1 MKFDVIVIGQILR
14 DLNYLKGKNNAP
26 IISPGGTGFYSTYS
40 YYNLGLKTSVVTS
53 FNYSDKSYL
62 PKPFKDGSIKLFNN
76 QNATTTE
83 FRNIYKVG
91 NKNYRKQEATFN
103 HSAIKGFVPKAK
115 IYHFGPVILNDINYD
130 LYMRVVKRKGLKIL
144 DIQGLI
150 RNLRNQKIIEQ
161 INPSID
167 TLLEGFNI
175 LKCDTKEL
183 FLIKN
188 YSDKKKIIKYLW
200 DKGISEI
207 IVTKGFFG
215 STIYSREIGKITI
228 PPFIPSKIIDTT
240 GCGDVY
246 AAIYTMARHKKYSV
260 YHAGLLA
267 SAGSGLKTENT
278 GPLKKSMNY
287 IKKRVNPIC
296 KIG

>member
-1 MKFDVIVIGQILR
+1 MKFDAVVIGQILK
-14 DLNYLKGKNNAP
+14 DFNYLKGKSSTP
-26 IISPGGTGFYSTYS
+26 IILPGGTGFYSTFS
-40 YYNLGLKTSVVTS
+40 YYKLGLKTSLVTS
-53 FNYSDKSYL
+53 FNYKDKTYL
-62 PKPFKDGSIKLFNN
+62 PKPFRDGSIRIFNN
-76 QNATTTE
+76 RNATTTE
-83 FRNIYKVG
+83 FRNIYKVS
-91 NKNYRKQEATFN
+91 NKNYRKQETIFN
-103 HSAIKGFVPKAK
+103 RSAIKGFVPKAK
-115 IYHFGPVILNDINYD
+115 IYHLGPTLSEDIHFD
-130 LYMRVVKRKGLKIL
+130 LYKKVAKRKGLKII

-150 RNLRNQKIIEQ
+150 RNFKNQKIIEQ

-167 TLLEGFNI
+167 TFLEGFNI

-188 YSDKKKIIKYLW
+188 YSNKKKIIGYLW

-215 STIYSREIGKITI
+215 STIYSRELGKIAI
-228 PPFIPSKIIDTT
+228 PPFIPSKIIDVT

-246 AAIYTMARHKKYSV
+246 AAIYAMARQKKYSV

-267 SAGSGLKTENT
+267 SAGSGLKTENI
-278 GPLKKSMNY
+278 GPLKKSMSL

-296 KIG
+296 EI